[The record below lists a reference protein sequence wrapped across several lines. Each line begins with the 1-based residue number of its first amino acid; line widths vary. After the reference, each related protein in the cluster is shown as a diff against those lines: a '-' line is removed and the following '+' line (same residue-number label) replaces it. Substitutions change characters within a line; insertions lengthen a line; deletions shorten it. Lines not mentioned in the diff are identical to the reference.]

1 MEKCKPYARFSGR
14 RKPDEPAGKTPPAG
28 EYSQMR
34 KGENGDYTFY
44 YNNIRDNVAKRIAAY
59 LAGAK

>member
-1 MEKCKPYARFSGR
+1 
-14 RKPDEPAGKTPPAG
+14 
-28 EYSQMR
+28 MR

-44 YNNIRDNVAKRIAAY
+44 YNNFRDNVAKRIAAY